1 MFLVVT
7 KTRSMYRLTIVLIK
21 RKLTLGTSIT
31 AVISRALHT
40 NAYNNDMTTQVAM
53 VLNVHNVTV
62 YTG

>member
-1 MFLVVT
+1 
-7 KTRSMYRLTIVLIK
+7 MYRLTIVLIK